1 MDYFMKFIFNNNNLE
16 EYEYLLFV
24 LLSRIICVILIC
36 ERGME
41 KMFNWRLNEFI
52 CKEGFLFFR
61 ESIKVEE
68 CKKGIF

>member
-16 EYEYLLFV
+16 ECENLLLV

-41 KMFNWRLNEFI
+41 KIFN
-52 CKEGFLFFR
+52 
-61 ESIKVEE
+61 
-68 CKKGIF
+68 